1 MQKIGFIVGLTCLAI
16 GCAGGQWVKEGTPPE
31 TVQRDYGECQTMGM
45 VQEPQPTT
53 LGNKIGA
60 NPDMSGRAIEQCM
73 RGKGGGQGNRTPD
86 LDVANVA
93 LSQLS

>member
-16 GCAGGQWVKEGTPPE
+16 GCAGGQWGKEGAPPE

-45 VQEPQPTT
+45 VQQPQPAT
-53 LGNKIGA
+53 LGDKIGA

-73 RGKGGGQGNRTPD
+73 RGKGYRWVTEKTSNQ
-86 LDVANVA
+86 
-93 LSQLS
+93 

>member
-1 MQKIGFIVGLTCLAI
+1 MPKIYFIVVLTFLVT
-16 GCAGGQWVKEGTPPE
+16 GCAGGQWVKEGTSPE

-73 RGKGGGQGNRTPD
+73 RGKGYQWVTEKTSGQ
-86 LDVANVA
+86 
-93 LSQLS
+93 

>member
-1 MQKIGFIVGLTCLAI
+1 MPKKYPIVGLICLVT

-31 TVQRDYGECQTMGM
+31 TVQRDYSECQTIEI

-53 LGNKIGA
+53 LGDKIGA

-73 RGKGGGQGNRTPD
+73 RGKGYRWVTEKPSGQ
-86 LDVANVA
+86 
-93 LSQLS
+93 

>member
-1 MQKIGFIVGLTCLAI
+1 MSKMYCILWLTCLAT

-53 LGNKIGA
+53 LGNKIGG
-60 NPDMSGRAIEQCM
+60 NPDMSSQAIEECM
-73 RGKGGGQGNRTPD
+73 RGKGYQWESEKTRGQ
-86 LDVANVA
+86 
-93 LSQLS
+93 